1 MLGDKNQSK
10 NVSQSNTSDCSELFV
25 KNLSWGTDEDK
36 LYNHFSQF
44 GTVEN
49 VKVLYDK
56 YTGKARGLAFVQFSS
71 RAEAEAAN
79 KQTNE
84 VDGRTLQTF
93 FSDQKDSGKSQNA
106 GGFQKSNYSG
116 EKFTVFVGN
125 LGFKTTENTVKTFF
139 KDCGNVVDV
148 RIALD
153 RDTGRS
159 KGFCYVDFD
168 TSEAV
173 EKAKSKAGQQLDG
186 RDIRVD
192 SSYAKQG
199 GGSQRKLII

>member
-84 VDGRTLQTF
+84 VDGRTLQTCTV
-93 FSDQKDSGKSQNA
+93 
-106 GGFQKSNYSG
+106 G
-116 EKFTVFVGN
+116 EKHNF
-125 LGFKTTENTVKTFF
+125 
-139 KDCGNVVDV
+139 
-148 RIALD
+148 
-153 RDTGRS
+153 
-159 KGFCYVDFD
+159 
-168 TSEAV
+168 
-173 EKAKSKAGQQLDG
+173 
-186 RDIRVD
+186 
-192 SSYAKQG
+192 
-199 GGSQRKLII
+199 